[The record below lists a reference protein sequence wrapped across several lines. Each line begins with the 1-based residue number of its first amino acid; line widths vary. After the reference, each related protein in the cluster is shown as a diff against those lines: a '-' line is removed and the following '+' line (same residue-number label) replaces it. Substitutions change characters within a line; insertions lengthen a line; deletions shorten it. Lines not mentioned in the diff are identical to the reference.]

1 MRLGKGEGGAGW
13 GGAIKSPGG
22 ASKAVPLLNRM
33 IIFIVLFLDD
43 DKRPSMIMCIEIHVL
58 LSMCVAHVCVCVFV
72 CYIGGECPYTKEQT
86 NVESN
91 TNLQKYEVAGHPHM
105 EVSRQCNV
113 PSFRN
118 ERAD

>member
-58 LSMCVAHVCVCVFV
+58 LSMCVAHVCVCVRLLSWGRV
-72 CYIGGECPYTKEQT
+72 SVYKGTNECRIKYKLTKI
-86 NVESN
+86 
-91 TNLQKYEVAGHPHM
+91 
-105 EVSRQCNV
+105 
-113 PSFRN
+113 
-118 ERAD
+118 